1 MSKEFMTAIKALR
14 HAGDA
19 LRSAGDAM
27 TSAGNSLSS
36 IADLFELRIDKP
48 QLKADMVIDEQ
59 EAEDT
64 EEAEE
69 ETPSSTHTKAEVKA
83 LCVSKSRA
91 GHTDQVKELLA
102 KYGAKNITGLKDD
115 LLEAFYKEAEVIGN
129 AG

>member
-27 TSAGNSLSS
+27 TNAGNALSS
-36 IADLFELRIDKP
+36 IADLFELRIEKP
-48 QLKADMVIDEQ
+48 ELKADQVLAKKE
-59 EAEDT
+59 EEVT
-64 EEAEE
+64 KEAEE
-69 ETPSSTHTKAEVKA
+69 EMPPAHTKADVKA

-91 GHTDQVKELLA
+91 GHTDEVKALLK
-102 KYGAKNITGLKDD
+102 KYDANNITGLKEDQ
-115 LLEAFYKEAEVIGN
+115 LEAFYKEAEVIGN

>member
-19 LRSAGDAM
+19 LRSARDAM
-27 TSAGNSLSS
+27 TNAGNALSS

-48 QLKADMVIDEQ
+48 ELKVDMILDANKAESETEDPEADI
-59 EAEDT
+59 
-64 EEAEE
+64 
-69 ETPSSTHTKAEVKA
+69 THTRADVKA

-91 GHTDQVKELLA
+91 GHTDQVKALL
-102 KYGAKNITGLKDD
+102 KKFGTENLTGLKDD
-115 LLEAFYKEAEVIGN
+115 QLEAFYKEAEVIGN